1 LQDASERLS
10 KTDGVLSVIAWFR
23 QLSPHSIESRIGIRM
38 SDPNFAN
45 ISMGF
50 TAFGIAVFLW
60 ASFDYNRFIKFWMH
74 RPAPYSQRVKITFRL
89 FFLACVVGCVWQL
102 VETMTSSPRPALL
115 KVAAFRRRLVRCLFP
130 CTSCRGVDGAKAQHE
145 AIESAAAMTA
155 LLKAC

>member
-1 LQDASERLS
+1 
-10 KTDGVLSVIAWFR
+10 
-23 QLSPHSIESRIGIRM
+23 M

-60 ASFDYNRFIKFWMH
+60 ASIDYNRFIKFWML

-102 VETMTSSPRPALL
+102 VETITSSPRPALSYVRSL
-115 KVAAFRRRLVRCLFP
+115 LFAAVWFAVYFLVLHVVEWMERRRSMKQSKVR
-130 CTSCRGVDGAKAQHE
+130 QQ
-145 AIESAAAMTA
+145 
-155 LLKAC
+155 